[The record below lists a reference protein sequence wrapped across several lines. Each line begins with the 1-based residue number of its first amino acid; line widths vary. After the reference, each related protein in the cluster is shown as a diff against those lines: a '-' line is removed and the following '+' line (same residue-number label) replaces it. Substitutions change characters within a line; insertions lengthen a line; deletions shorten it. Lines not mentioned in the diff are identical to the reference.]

1 MITNHNKNLAA
12 AIHLSTLSKF
22 FIPLGNF
29 IIPLIFW
36 TINKEKSDFIDTHG
50 KQAINFQLSVLLYTI
65 IIGSLTIPLFLFGIL
80 NTIHFPEFWNSY
92 HFDFHISR
100 HDRFNIILLAFLFCL
115 LTLAAFVLEIVFI
128 IIATSKANQGE
139 LYKYPITIS
148 FIK

>member
-100 HDRFNIILLAFLFCL
+100 HDGFNIILLAFLFCL

>member
-65 IIGSLTIPLFLFGIL
+65 IIGSLTIPLFLFGII